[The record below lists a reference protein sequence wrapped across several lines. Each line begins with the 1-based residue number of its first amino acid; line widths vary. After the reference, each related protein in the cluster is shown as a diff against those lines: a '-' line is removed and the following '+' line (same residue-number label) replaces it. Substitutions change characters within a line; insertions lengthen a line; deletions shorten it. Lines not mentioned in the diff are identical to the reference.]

1 MKSTLIRSSLTAVL
15 AAGLLTLAG
24 CGGSD
29 GAAGPAGPA
38 GPSGTGAVNLAALTP
53 EQWAGATFK
62 SEVTSVTIASPPVV
76 EFTVTDAVGNPV
88 VGFEK
93 LTSKSATATV
103 TSYPNVSFALAK
115 LVPRTDSKPSHWVSY
130 VVTSPAYK
138 STSTTP
144 ATDCP
149 KFASRPTTDNT
160 GTLTAVDGRPGTYR
174 YTFWRD
180 ITAIKGE
187 VALVAER
194 PTASSDP
201 CFSAS
206 YPTAPTKANLG
217 DLTYEPNLPHR
228 LTIQI
233 GGAARGTGSNT
244 PNAVTLTP
252 TVNLADAVN
261 VIYDFKPG
269 PLGQPGTPIPPA
281 ELTRE
286 DVNIASC
293 NVCHGKLAFHG
304 GSARVETRYC
314 VVCHTDQRGY
324 GYANVASTAGK
335 FPPLTERKTVNALT
349 GITSYTYTPETRIAD
364 GEVAGNF
371 NTLIHKMHQ
380 GNWLVKDNYNFDNVV
395 FNNKGF
401 SKLGGGQR
409 MCTTCHDSKIA
420 STADNY
426 KNLPSRVACG
436 ACHDGINFATGTGST
451 LADKQAATAV
461 GAVVAT
467 SGHRGGAYADDSQ
480 CSTCHSPTFVPID
493 HRMENLTKNN
503 AYILPGLATFTYQID
518 TVGVNAT
525 SNDVT
530 IKFRILQRIA
540 PAAAGTETAVTL
552 NAPSANGNPLAGFSS
567 NVGFL
572 LAYSMT
578 RDGITSPIDYTN
590 HGIKQAQPISVSLAS
605 LLNTTTSTTS
615 ANIGTVGSIA
625 GPDGN
630 GYYTATLRGNGSAVC
645 GGSTTPVPCVF
656 PTGAKLRTVALQGYF
671 TQLNAPTNN
680 PRDPATVGSVGRHAI
695 SVVKT
700 VTGDTARR
708 TVVAADK
715 CAGCHEWF
723 EGHGGSRVYE
733 TQVCVMCH
741 NPGLASSGRGIA
753 DAASGTFPG
762 LNNWTFDAATTKI
775 VTDWS
780 SPLDLNFDKTLP
792 NAALRF
798 PATSNNF
805 KDMIHGIHAG
815 RDRRVVP
822 FRTARDRTSTTGAGG
837 GVIQLLDFRRMD
849 FPGRLNYCET
859 CHTTAATS
867 DQKTYNYVP
876 ASTLVSTYESI
887 DAAYAAAIGAGTAT
901 PALAKTALNTSN
913 STDTVVTPF
922 AAACVSCHDNTPAK
936 AHISVMGGSLNVT
949 RTAAQPTPRPLED
962 VESCVVCHGPGRDFD
977 TERVHKR

>member
-1 MKSTLIRSSLTAVL
+1 MKSTLIRSSLAAVL

-53 EQWAGATFK
+53 EEWAGATFK

-76 EFTVTDAVGNPV
+76 EFTVTDALGNPV

-93 LTSKSATATV
+93 LTSKSSSATIA
-103 TSYPNVSFALAK
+103 SYPNLSFSIAK
-115 LVPRTDSKPSHWVSY
+115 LLPRTDNKPSTWVSY
-130 VVTSPAYK
+130 IVTNVS
-138 STSTTP
+138 STTG
-144 ATDCP
+144 AVTLT
-149 KFASRPTTDNT
+149 RPTTDNI
-160 GTLTAVDGRPGTYR
+160 GTLTAVADKPGTYR
-174 YTFWRD
+174 YTFYRD
-180 ITAIKGE
+180 VPGMKAQVDAITPPAG
-187 VALVAER
+187 
-194 PTASSDP
+194 
-201 CFSAS
+201 SA
-206 YPTAPTKANLG
+206 KADLG

-233 GGAARGTGSNT
+233 GGAAPGTGTNV
-244 PNAVTLTP
+244 PNAVQTTP
-252 TVNLADAVN
+252 AVN
-261 VIYDFKPG
+261 MVNAINVTYDFKPG
-269 PLGQPGTPIPPA
+269 PAGQPGTPIPLA

-293 NVCHGKLAFHG
+293 NVCHGKLAVHG

-314 VVCHTDQRGY
+314 VVCHTEQRAY
-324 GYANVASTAGK
+324 GQTKVTSTAGK
-335 FPPLTERKTVNALT
+335 FPALTETKTVNALT
-349 GITSYTYTPETRIAD
+349 GITSYSYSPQTAVAD

-380 GNWLVKDNYNFDNVV
+380 GNWLVKDNYNYANAV

-426 KNLPSRVACG
+426 KNLPSRAACG
-436 ACHDGINFATGTGST
+436 ACHDGIKFDDGTGST
-451 LADKQAATAV
+451 LANKQAATAV

-467 SGHRGGAYADDSQ
+467 SGHRGGAQADDSK

-503 AYILPGLATFTYQID
+503 TYILPGLASFTYDIK
-518 TVGVNAT
+518 TATVNA
-525 SNDVT
+525 SNDLT
-530 IKFRILQRIA
+530 IEFGIKQRIA
-540 PAAAGTETAVTL
+540 PSATDTLVTL
-552 NAPSANGNPLAGFSS
+552 EPPAATVTAPLAGFSGS
-567 NVGFL
+567 PSFL
-572 LAYSMT
+572 LAFASPQ
-578 RDGITSPIDYTN
+578 DGISSPVDYN
-590 HGIKQAQPISVSLAS
+590 NLGAKQGQPRGVSIAS
-605 LLNTTTSTTS
+605 LLSTSNAANGTLVPSATTT
-615 ANIGTVGSIA
+615 
-625 GPDGN
+625 
-630 GYYTATLRGNGSAVC
+630 GYYTATILGSGAWK
-645 GGSTTPVPCVF
+645 F
-656 PTGAKLRTVALQGYF
+656 PLGAKLRTVALQGYF

-700 VTGDTARR
+700 VTGDAARR

-723 EGHGGSRVYE
+723 EGHGGNRVYE

-775 VTDWS
+775 ITDWG
-780 SPLDLNFDKTLP
+780 FDKTLP
-792 NAALRF
+792 NAALKF
-798 PATSNNF
+798 PVTSNNF

-822 FRTARDRTSTTGAGG
+822 FQTARDRTSTTGAGG

-859 CHTTAATS
+859 CHTTAVTS
-867 DQKTYNYVP
+867 DQKTYNFVP
-876 ASTLVSTYESI
+876 ASALVSTYESI

-913 STDTVVTPF
+913 VTDTVVTPF
-922 AAACVSCHDNTPAK
+922 AAACVSCHDGTPAK
-936 AHISVMGGSLNVT
+936 AHISIMGGALHVT
-949 RTAAQPTPRPLED
+949 RSAAQPTPRPLED
-962 VESCVVCHGPGRDFD
+962 IESCVVCHGPGRDFD
-977 TERVHKR
+977 TERVHKK

>member
-1 MKSTLIRSSLTAVL
+1 MKSTLIRSSLAAVL
-15 AAGLLTLAG
+15 AAGLLTLAA

-38 GPSGTGAVNLAALTP
+38 GSSGSNAVNLAGLTP

-76 EFTVTDAVGNPV
+76 EFTVTDALGNPV
-88 VGFEK
+88 LGFEK

-130 VVTSPAYK
+130 IVTSPA
-138 STSTTP
+138 TT
-144 ATDCP
+144 TCP

-180 ITAIKGE
+180 ITAIENE
-187 VALVAER
+187 VPPLPER
-194 PTASSDP
+194 PTVNTDP
-201 CFSAS
+201 CYSSS
-206 YPTAPTKANLG
+206 YPTAGTKANLG
-217 DLTYEPNLPHR
+217 FLRYEPNLPHR

-252 TVNLADAVN
+252 TVNLVDAVN
-261 VIYDFKPG
+261 VIYDFRPG

-335 FPPLTERKTVNALT
+335 FPPLTESKTVNALT
-349 GITSYTYTPETRIAD
+349 GITSYTYRPETRIAD

-420 STADNY
+420 STVDNY
-426 KNLPSRVACG
+426 KNLPSRLACG
-436 ACHDGINFATGTGST
+436 ACHDGINFADGTGST

-503 AYILPGLATFTYQID
+503 TYILPGLASFTYDIK
-518 TVGVNAT
+518 TATVNA
-525 SNDVT
+525 SNDLT
-530 IKFRILQRIA
+530 IEFGIKQRIA
-540 PAAAGTETAVTL
+540 PSATDTLVTL
-552 NAPSANGNPLAGFSS
+552 EPPAATVTAPLAGFSGS
-567 NVGFL
+567 PSFL
-572 LAYSMT
+572 LAFASPQ
-578 RDGITSPIDYTN
+578 DGISSPVDYN
-590 HGIKQAQPISVSLAS
+590 NLGAKQGQPRGVSIAS
-605 LLNTTTSTTS
+605 LLSTSNAANGTLVPSATTT
-615 ANIGTVGSIA
+615 
-625 GPDGN
+625 
-630 GYYTATLRGNGSAVC
+630 GYYTATILGSGAWK
-645 GGSTTPVPCVF
+645 F
-656 PTGAKLRTVALQGYF
+656 PLGAKLRTVALQGYF

-723 EGHGGSRVYE
+723 EGHGGNRVYE

-753 DAASGTFPG
+753 DAASGTYPG
-762 LNNWTFDAATTKI
+762 LNNWTFDAATTKLI
-775 VTDWS
+775 TDW
-780 SPLDLNFDKTLP
+780 NFDKTLP
-792 NAALRF
+792 NAALKF
-798 PATSNNF
+798 PVTSNNF

-815 RDRRVVP
+815 RDRRVTP
-822 FRTARDRTSTTGAGG
+822 FQTARDRTSTSPTSNPLG

-887 DAAYAAAIGAGTAT
+887 DAAYAAAIGAATAT

-913 STDTVVTPF
+913 STDIVVTPF

-936 AHISVMGGSLNVT
+936 AHIAIMGGALHVS

-977 TERVHKR
+977 TERVHKK